1 MGTIG
6 LEDLS
11 DVDTL
16 KNEVLSLKEEVTSS
30 KKDVK
35 ELTQKLE
42 NHRTVVT
49 TLAQANEILGNRFR
63 RLERSVEAGRSA
75 QDDLGTAFGE
85 HRGDYRGV
93 IAALEEG
100 YNRMDGRLRGL
111 MVDQKE
117 VITAQGEALAT
128 QITRSRHF

>member
-85 HRGDYRGV
+85 HRGIIGASLRLSRRVTIGWMG
-93 IAALEEG
+93 G
-100 YNRMDGRLRGL
+100 YAD
-111 MVDQKE
+111 
-117 VITAQGEALAT
+117 
-128 QITRSRHF
+128 